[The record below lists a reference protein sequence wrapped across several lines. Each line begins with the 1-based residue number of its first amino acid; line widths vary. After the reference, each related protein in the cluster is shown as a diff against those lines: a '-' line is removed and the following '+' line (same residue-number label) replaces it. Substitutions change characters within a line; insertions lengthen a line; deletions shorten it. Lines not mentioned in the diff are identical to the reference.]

1 MRNKVSIIGAGNVG
15 ATCALWIHARDLAD
29 TVLIDVQEGQAR
41 GKSLDIWQ
49 TDALLQVDLR
59 ATGGGDYRATE
70 GSDIV
75 VIAAGMARKPN
86 MSRDDLVKMNVEIVK
101 DVAAQ
106 AVAASPHCVLIVVS
120 NPLDAMVYAASRVS
134 GLPKNRIMG
143 MAGIL
148 DSARFRV
155 FLAEKLGVS
164 VRDVSAVVLG
174 GHGDSMVPLVRLA
187 TVGGVPISE
196 LMTES
201 DLEAIIKRTR
211 MAGGEFLEHLGTSAW
226 VSPGL
231 AVSLMVEA
239 ILLDQ
244 KRVLPCAAYVSGE
257 YGYSDIFIG
266 VPVVL
271 GRQGIERIVEVKLS
285 DQEKRAFARTVQHVR
300 DLCRTVDSLL

>member
-1 MRNKVSIIGAGNVG
+1 
-15 ATCALWIHARDLAD
+15 LWIHARDLAD

-211 MAGGEFLEHLGTSAW
+211 MAGGEFLEHLGTTAW

-285 DQEKRAFARTVQHVR
+285 DQEERAFARTVQHVR
-300 DLCRTVDSLL
+300 DLCRAVDSLL